1 MKKALTFVIFSV
13 MLITCFIISPDAYA
27 NDDVSVFLNGTAI
40 EFDAKPCIVNN
51 RTLVPVRGVLEAA
64 GASVEWD
71 NNLRMTVAKK
81 DGIIIKIGVDNP
93 AMTVQ
98 KNGITYMVGFDVP
111 PCIINDRTF
120 VAIKPVAEVF
130 DISVEWDA
138 DTRSVKLASMLAPEP
153 SPTPL
158 AVDNSPYPNII
169 NFSGFT
175 PPQTISVGSS
185 YPIAGILTT
194 NGSFDRLNVKITDK
208 ASGKVQIN
216 ETQFDI
222 NSNEYSLADIDARV
236 KFGTL
241 SIGNKLLEITAVTK
255 NETRQSYSYDF
266 NVIKP
271 EGVKIDGD
279 VSMLWPVPSSGLI
292 TTIFWCDNPFCHS
305 NAGRVNGHAAIDI
318 AAPENSDVIAA
329 GDGTVIKAGFG
340 DYENGYTGY
349 GNFIVVDHGG
359 GITTQYSHLY
369 SIYVSEGDIV
379 SAGQV
384 IGGVG
389 NTGNSTG
396 NHLDFNMELDGKRC
410 DPLYYLT
417 MHPDAR
423 CYEECDKPY
432 FDLAMEKRRPENIQ

>member
-1 MKKALTFVIFSV
+1 MKKALAFIITLA
-13 MLITCFIISPDAYA
+13 MLAACFIISPVAYA
-27 NDDVSVFLNGTAI
+27 DNEVSVYLDGAAI
-40 EFDAKPCIVNN
+40 EFDAKPCIIND
-51 RTLVPVRGVLEAA
+51 RTLVPIRGVLEAA
-64 GASVEWD
+64 GASVSWD
-71 NNLRMTVAKK
+71 EVQRMTIAQKGDVM
-81 DGIIIKIGVDNP
+81 IKVGVDNP

-98 KNGITYMVGFDVP
+98 KNGITYLIGFEVA
-111 PCIINDRTF
+111 PCIINNRTF
-120 VAIKPVAEVF
+120 VAIKPVAEAF
-130 DISVEWDA
+130 DISVSWDGEA
-138 DTRSVKLASMLAPEP
+138 RRVNLMSAKDVIDT
-153 SPTPL
+153 
-158 AVDNSPYPNII
+158 SPYPNTISL
-169 NFSGFT
+169 SGFI
-175 PPQTISVGSS
+175 PPKTISVGSS
-185 YPIAGILTT
+185 YSIMGTATT
-194 NGSFDRLNVKITDK
+194 NGIFDRVNIKITDV

-222 NSNEYSLADIDARV
+222 DSSDYSLSDIDAKVR
-236 KFGTL
+236 FGTL
-241 SIGNKLLEITAVTK
+241 STGDKLLEITAVTK
-255 NETRQSYSYDF
+255 NESRQSFSYNF

-271 EGVKIDGD
+271 AGVEIEGEI
-279 VSMLWPVPSSGLI
+279 SMLWPVPSSGLI

-318 AAPENSDVIAA
+318 AAGENEDVIAVS
-329 GDGTVIKAGFG
+329 DGEVIKAGFG
-340 DYENGYTGY
+340 DYENGFSGY
-349 GNFIVVDHGG
+349 GNFILIDHGE

-396 NHLDFNMELDGKRC
+396 NHLDFNIELNDERC

-432 FDLAMEKRRPENIQ
+432 FDEAMKKREIVNKELPDLK